1 MGRDINSQME
11 ESMGTATHRPRRRA
25 RLQISSA
32 ALTVGAVATAAALVP
47 GAAGARST
55 AHAARALSLN
65 ESASLHLNDKHGLTL
80 KESGN
85 AKGTLSGPL
94 YLQLNVTS
102 TRSVTATVQVYPKGG
117 GSLTGSAS
125 ADYRV
130 VGSYATFSG
139 RLNITRGS
147 GKYSKAKGSG
157 LSFSGT
163 IKRSNDAVTVRVS
176 GKLSY

>member
-1 MGRDINSQME
+1 
-11 ESMGTATHRPRRRA
+11 MGTASHRSRRSSRIK
-25 RLQISSA
+25 LSSA
-32 ALTVGAVATAAALVP
+32 TLAVGAVATAAALIP
-47 GAAGARST
+47 GAAGARSI
-55 AHAARALSLN
+55 AHEARTLNLSEN
-65 ESASLHLNDKHGLTL
+65 ANLHLNNKHGLTL

-102 TRSVTATVQVYPKGG
+102 TRSVTATVQVYPSGG

-125 ADYRV
+125 ASYRV
-130 VGSYATFSG
+130 NGATASFSG
-139 RLNITRGS
+139 HLTITKGS

-163 IKRSNDAVTVRVS
+163 IKRSNDAVTVHVS
-176 GKLSY
+176 GKMSY

>member
-1 MGRDINSQME
+1 MGMAWNRS
-11 ESMGTATHRPRRRA
+11 RRSA
-25 RLQISSA
+25 RLKLSSA
-32 ALTVGAVATAAALVP
+32 ALAVGAVATAAALIP
-47 GAAGARST
+47 GAAGARPT
-55 AHAARALSLN
+55 GHAARSLNLN
-65 ESASLHLNDKHGLTL
+65 ESASLHLNNKHGLTL

-102 TRSVTATVQVYPKGG
+102 TRSVTATVQVYPSGG
-117 GSLTGSAS
+117 GTISGSAS
-125 ADYRV
+125 ASYRV
-130 VGSYATFSG
+130 SGATASFSG
-139 RLNITRGS
+139 HLNITGGS

-163 IKRSNDAVTVRVS
+163 IRRSNDAVTVHVS

>member
-1 MGRDINSQME
+1 
-11 ESMGTATHRPRRRA
+11 MGTASHRPRRRA

-32 ALTVGAVATAAALVP
+32 ALAVGAVATAAALVP

-55 AHAARALSLN
+55 AHAARTMN
-65 ESASLHLNDKHGLTL
+65 IKESASLHLNNKHGLVL
-80 KESGN
+80 KESGT

-94 YLQLNVTS
+94 YLQLTVTS
-102 TRSVTATVQVYPKGG
+102 TRSVTATVQVYPRG
-117 GSLTGSAS
+117 GSLSGKASAS
-125 ADYRV
+125 YRV
-130 VGSYATFSG
+130 NGATASFSG
-139 RLNITRGS
+139 RLNITGGG

-163 IKRSNDAVTVRVS
+163 IRRSNDAVTVYVS